1 MLLITLA
8 NVFVVQIQI
17 RLLCDGYAGMSQEAA
32 QCVDVHAIHQTSL
45 GEVIPQTMGRELV
58 IQTAAD
64 QILLEIAFK
73 IADLNVA
80 ATLPNGEQVVTIDIT
95 ILVLQPPPQDLLCL
109 LRE

>member
-45 GEVIPQTMGRELV
+45 GEVIPQTMRCVFLVQTSPENVSFEISFKVTNTDGTAMFLDREEVVALYV
-58 IQTAAD
+58 P
-64 QILLEIAFK
+64 ILEL
-73 IADLNVA
+73 
-80 ATLPNGEQVVTIDIT
+80 
-95 ILVLQPPPQDLLCL
+95 
-109 LRE
+109 